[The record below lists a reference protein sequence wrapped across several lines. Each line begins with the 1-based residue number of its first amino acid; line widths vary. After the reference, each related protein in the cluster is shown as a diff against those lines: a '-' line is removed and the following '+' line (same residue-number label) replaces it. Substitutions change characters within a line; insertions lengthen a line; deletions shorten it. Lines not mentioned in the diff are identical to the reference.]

1 MRNLSAKQTEI
12 LATVIRM
19 NPDGTFVDLDQLL
32 ERLTYKPTKD
42 ALQFSI
48 RHMVS
53 RGLIEKRE
61 TELRRGAQ
69 RRVFAPTIAGYEE
82 YRGLIPV

>member
-32 ERLTYKPTKD
+32 AE
-42 ALQFSI
+42 
-48 RHMVS
+48 ME
-53 RGLIEKRE
+53 IE
-61 TELRRGAQ
+61 A
-69 RRVFAPTIAGYEE
+69 
-82 YRGLIPV
+82 